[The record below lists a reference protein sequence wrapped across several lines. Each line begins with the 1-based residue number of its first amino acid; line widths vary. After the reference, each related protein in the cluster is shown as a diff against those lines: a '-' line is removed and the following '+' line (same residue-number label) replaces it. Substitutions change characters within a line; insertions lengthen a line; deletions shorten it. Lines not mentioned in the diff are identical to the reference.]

1 MIRKHEFVPTKSYN
15 RKHCKW
21 CGVYEDYKSHFE
33 CMLREAPKEVK
44 AEDDIFGLLM
54 EALCGRGSGFYGKE
68 NN

>member
-1 MIRKHEFVPTKSYN
+1 
-15 RKHCKW
+15 
-21 CGVYEDYKSHFE
+21 
-33 CMLREAPKEVK
+33 MLREAPKEVK